1 MKFAESWLRAYC
13 DPKIG
18 TQELADGLTMAGF
31 EVESMKPVAPR
42 FEQIVVAKVLSV
54 ERHPQ
59 ADKLTVCQVQ
69 VSQSDVVHS
78 IVCGAPN
85 VAAGIVVPCALPG
98 AVMPSGMQ
106 IKVSKLRGVESQGM
120 LCSSSELGLSEDH
133 SGLMILPADAPIGAN
148 IRDYLALD
156 DTVFELKLT
165 PNRPDCL
172 GVYGIARELSAITG
186 APLQALNFPAAL
198 VSLDERLPVRISAP
212 DLCGRFSGRI
222 IRGVNAKA
230 VTPDWMKSRLERA
243 GQRSISALVDIS
255 NYVMLEL
262 SRPTH
267 VFDLDKIHGGLDV
280 RWGRTGESLKLLNGD
295 TIALDEKVGVIA
307 DQQAVESLAGI
318 MGGDA
323 TAVSLATQNVY
334 VEAAF
339 WWPTS
344 IAGRA
349 RRFNFTTDAGHRFER
364 GVDASTTV
372 EHIEYLSRLI
382 LQVCGGQA
390 GPVDDQITG
399 LPARPALSMRV
410 ARACKV
416 IGVEISTAEMLDCFK
431 RLGLTH
437 RLQAADDVIV
447 VEPPPYRFDLQIE
460 EDLIEEVAR
469 IWGFER
475 LPLRPTKAAITM
487 MPASETSRS
496 VSRIKHLVA
505 GRDYQEVL
513 NFSFAERTV
522 DHTISGE
529 TAIAVIN
536 PIASHLDVMRTSLIT
551 SLIGTLKTNLNHK
564 ASRVRLFEIG
574 RVYRKD
580 LSVAEGPLTVQG
592 VAQPWRLGLLA
603 YGPARAAQWGV
614 AERDVDYFDLKGDI
628 ESLLP
633 ADQVRF
639 ERTDHPALHPGR
651 SAKLLIGER
660 SIGVIGELHPALQV
674 QFDFPRPA
682 IVAEIDMAAL
692 VAAQVPAFSGLSKF
706 PGSERDLAFI
716 VTETVS
722 AQQLL
727 DQIHAAIAAT
737 PVAKVVMNVKLFDEY
752 RGKGLENK
760 EKSLAF
766 RFWMQD
772 TERTLS
778 DAEVAQTLAAIR
790 AWVAERLGARLRT

>member
-1 MKFAESWLRAYC
+1 M
-13 DPKIG
+13 
-18 TQELADGLTMAGF
+18 
-31 EVESMKPVAPR
+31 
-42 FEQIVVAKVLSV
+42 
-54 ERHPQ
+54 
-59 ADKLTVCQVQ
+59 
-69 VSQSDVVHS
+69 
-78 IVCGAPN
+78 
-85 VAAGIVVPCALPG
+85 
-98 AVMPSGMQ
+98 
-106 IKVSKLRGVESQGM
+106 SKLRGVESQGM

-148 IRDYLALD
+148 IRNYLALD

-198 VSLDERLPVRISAP
+198 ESLDERLPVRISAP

-295 TIALDEKVGVIA
+295 TIALDDKVGVIA

-390 GPVDDQITG
+390 GPVDDQITA
-399 LPARPALSMRV
+399 LPARPAVSMRV

-437 RLQAADDVIV
+437 RLQPAGDVIV

-727 DQIHAAIAAT
+727 DQIHAAVAAT

>member
-13 DPKIG
+13 DPKISS
-18 TQELADGLTMAGF
+18 QELADSLTMAGF
-31 EVESMKPVAPR
+31 EVESMKPVAPP
-42 FEQIVVAKVLSV
+42 FEQIVIARVLSV

-69 VSQSDVVHS
+69 VSQSSESRS

-98 AVMPSGMQ
+98 AVMPNGMQ

-148 IRDYLALD
+148 IRNYLALD

-198 VSLDERLPVRISAP
+198 ESLDERLPVRISAP

-295 TIALDEKVGVIA
+295 TIALDDKVGVIA

-399 LPARPALSMRV
+399 LPARPAVSMRV

-727 DQIHAAIAAT
+727 DQIHAAVAAT

>member
-1 MKFAESWLRAYC
+1 MPPA
-13 DPKIG
+13 
-18 TQELADGLTMAGF
+18 
-31 EVESMKPVAPR
+31 
-42 FEQIVVAKVLSV
+42 
-54 ERHPQ
+54 

-198 VSLDERLPVRISAP
+198 ESLDERLPVRISAP

-390 GPVDDQITG
+390 GPVDDQITA
-399 LPARPALSMRV
+399 LPARPAVSMRV

-727 DQIHAAIAAT
+727 DQIHAAVAAT